1 MSSAQPL
8 QTPSRE
14 VPEQVETTTSDLPIV
29 RAVTIEALKTIR
41 EELDRLG
48 QHLAAASAD
57 ISADK
62 VPDLQAAIDCWSSV
76 RKQHGEAEQLLGV
89 SSPRIGDLEAALTR
103 SVLGYAET
111 AQRDRPRSLRWMA
124 AYSYGASNAPVL

>member
-76 RKQHGEAEQLLGV
+76 RKQHDEAEQLLGV
-89 SSPRIGDLEAALTR
+89 SSPRVGDLEAALARR
-103 SVLGYAET
+103 SELALVTSELI
-111 AQRDRPRSLRWMA
+111 RCRSIVHVA
-124 AYSYGASNAPVL
+124 DSSFA